1 MVYLKIDQFMLGQ
14 MRGMTEVGT
23 YAIAARLSEVWYFVP
38 AAIASAIFP
47 RLLQLRAGDPP
58 KYVERLKQSLRYLF
72 WAGLAIAI
80 AVTLAAP
87 MLVTVIF
94 GNEYRDAGIIL
105 AIHVWACPAVF
116 MGMAIEKWLVAE
128 DLLKFL
134 VWRQLLSAGA
144 NVGLNL
150 LLIPAYG
157 GVGAAVATVAS
168 YTLAYYLSC
177 FTDRRTMPAGLW
189 MSQAIAW
196 PLLAVV
202 GSTGQRGA
210 TGPQR

>member
-1 MVYLKIDQFMLGQ
+1 
-14 MRGMTEVGT
+14 
-23 YAIAARLSEVWYFVP
+23 
-38 AAIASAIFP
+38 
-47 RLLQLRAGDPP
+47 
-58 KYVERLKQSLRYLF
+58 
-72 WAGLAIAI
+72 
-80 AVTLAAP
+80 
-87 MLVTVIF
+87 
-94 GNEYRDAGIIL
+94 
-105 AIHVWACPAVF
+105 
-116 MGMAIEKWLVAE
+116 MAIEKWLVAE

-177 FTDRRTMPAGLW
+177 FTDRRTMPAGVW

-196 PLLAVV
+196 PLLAVL
-202 GSTGQRGA
+202 GRTGQRGA